1 MKNENLKPVIIDTV
15 SRNSSGSYYRDNQ
28 YAQNLLLK
36 ALASGVTDIQELKKL
51 SGIKTATEVY
61 RTLDK
66 LQIRK
71 GYHAALD
78 EAGLSLEFITK
89 QLKSLCGDGTAD
101 KVKLGAL
108 QTVLKSVGLDKYE
121 KDEDEGKNWE
131 QIILDAID
139 KKEKGEISSG
149 DIVDEPDYEVIAPA
163 LPDEVKKRQ
172 EEEKKLAEG
181 LYD

>member
-1 MKNENLKPVIIDTV
+1 MNNENLKPVIMDGV
-15 SRNSSGSYYRDNQ
+15 KGNNSYYRENV

-36 ALASGVTDIQELKKL
+36 ALADGITDPTELRKIAGL
-51 SGIKTATEVY
+51 KTVTEVY

-66 LQIRK
+66 MQIRK
-71 GYHAALD
+71 EYHAALTV
-78 EAGLSLEFITK
+78 AGLDLPFIVG
-89 QLKSLCGDGTAD
+89 QLKALCGGGTAD

-121 KDEDEGKNWE
+121 KDDNEGKNWE

-139 KKEKGEISSG
+139 KKEKGEMVVADVVEDDYKVI
-149 DIVDEPDYEVIAPA
+149 EPV

-172 EEEKKLAEG
+172 SEEKKEASE